1 MAAKELNCEIIRGLS
16 EEIGNFFEETESKYW
31 TALPSEAV
39 PEKLAIQVLFKELNR
54 LKEDSLKSYSKISAR
69 DKLTVSSCNLHDM
82 ACRELDYWK
91 RSIIRR
97 EFFVAK
103 HSNPW
108 VVEFSYRLHKE
119 IFDHLVEILTC
130 TSMYGVNMQNHLKRN
145 GEVKDKVIKVSHRRK
160 LQRWF
165 SDGQMTGE
173 VGFRRRIKGK
183 GHTDLLVDANRPFQL
198 KYIYSTEMVQIKCH
212 YGVWNEEGVP
222 QFI

>member
-16 EEIGNFFEETESKYW
+16 EEIGNFFEKTESKYW

-39 PEKLAIQVLFKELNR
+39 PEKLAIQDLFKELNR
-54 LKEDSLKSYSKISAR
+54 LKEDSLKSYSRISAR

-82 ACRELDYWK
+82 ACHELDYWK

-97 EFFVAK
+97 EFFVTK

-108 VVEFSYRLHKE
+108 VVKFSYRLHKE
-119 IFDHLVEILTC
+119 IFDHLVEILSC

-145 GEVKDKVIKVSHRRK
+145 GEVKAKVIKVSHRRK
-160 LQRWF
+160 LERWF

-183 GHTDLLVDANRPFQL
+183 GHTDLLVDANRPFQF
-198 KYIYSTEMVQIKCH
+198 KYIYSTEMVQI
-212 YGVWNEEGVP
+212 
-222 QFI
+222 

>member
-1 MAAKELNCEIIRGLS
+1 MAARELNTEIIRGLS
-16 EEIGNFFEETESKYW
+16 KEIGSFYEKTESKYW
-31 TALPSEAV
+31 KSLPSEAV
-39 PEKLAIQVLFKELNR
+39 PEKLAIQDLFKELNR
-54 LKEDSLKSYSKISAR
+54 LKEDSLKSYSRISAR

-82 ACRELDYWK
+82 ACRELDNWK
-91 RSIIRR
+91 RSIIRG

-130 TSMYGVNMQNHLKRN
+130 TSMYGVNIQNQLKKN
-145 GEVKDKVIKVSHRRK
+145 GEAKEKVIEVSHKRK
-160 LQRWF
+160 LERSF
-165 SDGQMTGE
+165 SDGQITGE
-173 VGFRRRIKGK
+173 MGFRRSIKVK

-198 KYIYSTEMVQIKCH
+198 KYIYSTEMVQIKCY
-212 YGVWNEEGVP
+212 YGVSNEEGVP

>member
-82 ACRELDYWK
+82 ACRELEYWK

-119 IFDHLVEILTC
+119 IFDHLVEILTR
-130 TSMYGVNMQNHLKRN
+130 TSMHGVNMQNHLEKRR
-145 GEVKDKVIKVSHRRK
+145 GKR
-160 LQRWF
+160 
-165 SDGQMTGE
+165 
-173 VGFRRRIKGK
+173 K
-183 GHTDLLVDANRPFQL
+183 GHQSISHKKAGA
-198 KYIYSTEMVQIKCH
+198 MVFRWTNDRRG
-212 YGVWNEEGVP
+212 GV
-222 QFI
+222 